1 MITEMEI
8 ETLKLETDKRETAI
22 SILRDQQ
29 CRGLKLAKQRR
40 AVMEMLSRMYI
51 WAPVTGVV
59 RGLQIFV
66 LQSVIGLVDPVM

>member
-66 LQSVIGLVDPVM
+66 LQSVIGPADPVM